1 MSPYGVIRPQ
11 RFDSWWLPTEEDT
24 LKMMQWN
31 LHKATTELCDIPR
44 QAGLSRQGVY
54 VFDRARFIAQYSCFI
69 TRGQLW
75 PSGIVVACVCL
86 CVCVCVYVCVSVNH
100 QFVRTI
106 TCHPL
111 KLQSPNLDQKCK
123 TPWLR
128 CLLFLGFIDLDLQGQ
143 IELKSQN
150 LPHFGLVSL
159 SGRQV
164 NTKWSEAFQI
174 WTKNAS

>member
-1 MSPYGVIRPQ
+1 MKWVDSMSYISFGLIH
-11 RFDSWWLPTEEDT
+11 WLMHSVPLFET
-24 LKMMQWN
+24 LLMVSYKIGIQCAVAHSSSQHSVC
-31 LHKATTELCDIPR
+31 LIHTHELQVMKP
-44 QAGLSRQGVY
+44 
-54 VFDRARFIAQYSCFI
+54 VF

-75 PSGIVVACVCL
+75 PSGIVIA
-86 CVCVCVYVCVSVNH
+86 CVCVCVYVCVSFNH

-111 KLQSPNLDQKCK
+111 KLQSTKLDQKCK

-128 CLLFLGFIDLDLQGQ
+128 SLLVLGFIDLDHQGQ

-159 SGRQV
+159 SGP
-164 NTKWSEAFQI
+164 
-174 WTKNAS
+174 